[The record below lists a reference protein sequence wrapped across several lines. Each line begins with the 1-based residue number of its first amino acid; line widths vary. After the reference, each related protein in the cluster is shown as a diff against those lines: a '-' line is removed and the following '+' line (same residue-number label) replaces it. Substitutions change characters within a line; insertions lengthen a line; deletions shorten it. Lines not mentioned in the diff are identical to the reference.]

1 MTSLAKMMLHVV
13 PHVSLTEKWHRSE
26 RSMQMSV
33 FVCVCVCV
41 GVHVFASRRGRVTLY
56 VGGGGCCS
64 VPVCWD

>member
-13 PHVSLTEKWHRSE
+13 PHVSLTEKMAPFGAQYADE
-26 RSMQMSV
+26 C
-33 FVCVCVCV
+33 VCLCVCV
-41 GVHVFASRRGRVTLY
+41 GVHGFASRRGRVTLY